1 MPFWCEF
8 TGLKAICKSY
18 NIDYSFVH
26 FMLRNDIELIGVKA
40 GCTLTAFSNTGF
52 SNQRG
57 TFRAD
62 ANDL

>member
-1 MPFWCEF
+1 MQIIQYY
-8 TGLKAICKSY
+8 T
-18 NIDYSFVH
+18 FVH